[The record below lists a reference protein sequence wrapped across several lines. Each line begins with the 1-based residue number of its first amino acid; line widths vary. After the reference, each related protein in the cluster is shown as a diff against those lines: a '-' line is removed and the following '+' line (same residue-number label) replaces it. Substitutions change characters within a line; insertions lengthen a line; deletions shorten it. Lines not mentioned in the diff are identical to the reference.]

1 MISDPSSE
9 MPRFSG
15 SNRWKNFVKAHAACA
30 ALLCLGLLSGCGSGS
45 FAPGI
50 GGNLQSIQITPS
62 GPSVPLGE
70 TQQLTATGHYRDGST
85 QDITAS
91 VTWSSSN
98 TNVATVSGSGLGTSH
113 STGSSTITAT
123 LSKVTGSATFT
134 VTNAV
139 LVSIAI
145 TPVNPQVFLGTLNQ
159 FTATGTF
166 SDQSTKDITG
176 SVTWSSSN
184 QSVAS
189 INAGGLVTA
198 LALGSLTISATSSSI
213 TGSTSLTVQSSTLT
227 SISIVPAGG
236 SIAVST
242 SEQFHALGN
251 YSDGSVQNLTRQ
263 VTWASSN
270 TAVVQIVN
278 GGMSR
283 GLIPGTTTISATL
296 GSVTGSTPFTVTN
309 ATIVSISVSPQ
320 AQTIAVATTLDFSA
334 LGHFSDNTFQD
345 ITSDATW
352 SSDNTAVATI
362 DATATATAVSP
373 GTANISATFNG
384 VTGSAPLTVST
395 ATIASISVTPST
407 AEMAPNTMLSC
418 FATATLSDGTTQ
430 VITDNATWS
439 SSDAA
444 VVSVDNGGN
453 VSAVAGG
460 SATISAQFGGV
471 TGTSAIVVNPQLTGI
486 QVSPAT
492 ASIPAQTGVAFTA
505 TGTFGDGKTQDLTD
519 FAFWTSSQP
528 SVATIFAGNASGL
541 ASGTS
546 TIVAVFNG
554 QGGSAQLTVTGAK
567 ASSLTVSPS
576 AVALKL
582 GGSTKFRAV
591 ADFSDGTIMDV
602 TNWVTWTSSEQD
614 VATLTG
620 GVAKSG
626 SSGRSVVTAT
636 MQDVSGTAVLSV
648 H

>member
-1 MISDPSSE
+1 MIPDPSSE
-9 MPRFSG
+9 TPRSSG
-15 SNRWKNFVKAHAACA
+15 SNRWKDFIKAQAACA
-30 ALLCLGLLSGCGSGS
+30 ALLCLGLLSGCGAGS

-50 GGNLQSIQITPS
+50 GGNLKSIQITPS

-70 TQQLTATGHYRDGST
+70 TQQLTATGYYRDGST

-91 VTWSSSN
+91 VVWSSSN
-98 TNVATVSGSGLGTSH
+98 SNVVTVSGSGLGTSL
-113 STGSSTITAT
+113 STGSSTVSAT

-134 VTNAV
+134 VTDAV

-145 TPVNPQVFLGTLNQ
+145 TPANPKVFLGTLNQ
-159 FTATGTF
+159 FTATGTY
-166 SDQSTKDITG
+166 SDKSTKDITG

-189 INAGGLVTA
+189 INGGGLVTA
-198 LALGSLTISATSSSI
+198 LALGSLTISATSNSI
-213 TGSTSLTVQSSTLT
+213 TGSTAVTVQSSVLT
-227 SISIVPAGG
+227 SITIFPANG

-242 SEQFHALGN
+242 TEQFHALGN

-270 TAVVQIVN
+270 TAVLQIVS
-278 GGMSR
+278 GGNSR
-283 GLIPGTTTISATL
+283 GLAPGATTLSATL
-296 GSVTGSTPFTVTN
+296 GTVSGSTPFTVTN
-309 ATIVSISVSPQ
+309 ATIVSITVSP
-320 AQTIAVATTLDFSA
+320 ASQTIAVGTTLDFSA
-334 LGHFSDNTFQD
+334 LGRFSDGTFQD

-352 SSDNTAVATI
+352 SSDNTAVATVDVNAI
-362 DATATATAVSP
+362 ATAVSP
-373 GTANISATFNG
+373 GTANIIATFNG

-395 ATIASISVTPST
+395 ATITSISVTPST

-418 FATATLSDGTTQ
+418 VATATLSDGTTQ

-444 VVSVDNGGN
+444 VASVDNAGN

-460 SATISAQFGGV
+460 GATISAQFGAV
-471 TGTSAIVVNPQLTGI
+471 TGTSAITVNQLTAI
-486 QVSPAT
+486 QVSPST

-505 TGTFGDGKTQDLTD
+505 LGTFADGKTQDLTD

-541 ASGTS
+541 APGTS

-567 ASSLTVSPS
+567 ASSMVILPP
-576 AVALKL
+576 AVAIEQ
-582 GGSTKFRAV
+582 GGSTKFRAM
-591 ADFSDGTIMDV
+591 ATFSDGTTMDV
-602 TNWVTWTSSEQD
+602 TPWVTWTSTEP
-614 VATLTG
+614 
-620 GVAKSG
+620 GVAILTSTGVARSAGSG
-626 SSGRSVVTAT
+626 STAVTAT
-636 MQDVSGTAVLSV
+636 MKDVSGTAVLSV

>member
-1 MISDPSSE
+1 MIPDPSSE

-15 SNRWKNFVKAHAACA
+15 SNRWKDFMKTHAACA
-30 ALLCLGLLSGCGSGS
+30 ALLCLGLLSGCGSGA

-50 GGNLQSIQITPS
+50 GGNLKSIDITPS

-91 VTWSSSN
+91 VAWSSSN

-123 LSKVTGSATFT
+123 LSKVTGSSTFT

-145 TPVNPQVFLGTLNQ
+145 TPANSQVFLGTLNQ

-184 QSVAS
+184 PSAAS
-189 INAGGLVTA
+189 INGGGLVTA
-198 LALGSLTISATSSSI
+198 LALGSLTISATSNSI
-213 TGSTSLTVQSSTLT
+213 TGSTSVTVQSSTLT
-227 SISIVPAGG
+227 SITIVPANG
-236 SIAVST
+236 SIAFST
-242 SEQFHALGN
+242 TEQFHALGN

-270 TAVVQIVN
+270 TAVVQIVS

-283 GLIPGTTTISATL
+283 GLTPGTTTISATL
-296 GSVTGSTPFTVTN
+296 GTVTGSTPFTVTN
-309 ATIVSISVSPQ
+309 ATIVSITVSP
-320 AQTIAVATTLDFSA
+320 ASQTIAVGTTLDFSA
-334 LGHFSDNTFQD
+334 LGRFSDGTFQD

-352 SSDNTAVATI
+352 SSDNTAVATVDVNAI
-362 DATATATAVSP
+362 ATAVSP
-373 GTANISATFNG
+373 GTANIIATFNG

-395 ATIASISVTPST
+395 ATITSIAVTPST

-418 FATATLSDGTTQ
+418 VATATLSDGTTQ

-444 VVSVDNGGN
+444 VASVDNGGN
-453 VSAVAGG
+453 VSAIAGG

-471 TGTSAIVVNPQLTGI
+471 TGTSAIVVNPQLTSI

-505 TGTFGDGKTQDLTD
+505 TGTFADGKTQDLTG

-528 SVATIFAGNASGL
+528 SVATIFAGNATGL
-541 ASGTS
+541 APGTS

-554 QGGSAQLTVTGAK
+554 QGGSAQLTVTTAK
-567 ASSLTVSPS
+567 AISVVVSPS
-576 AVALKL
+576 AAALKL

-591 ADFSDGTIMDV
+591 ADFSDGTTMDV

-614 VATLTG
+614 VATLAG

-626 SSGRSVVTAT
+626 NSGRSVVTAT
-636 MQDVSGTAVLSV
+636 IQDVSGTAVLSV

>member
-1 MISDPSSE
+1 M
-9 MPRFSG
+9 
-15 SNRWKNFVKAHAACA
+15 KTHAACA

-50 GGNLQSIQITPS
+50 GGNLKSIDITPS

-123 LSKVTGSATFT
+123 LSKVTGSSTFT

-145 TPVNPQVFLGTLNQ
+145 TPANPKVFLGTLNQ

-189 INAGGLVTA
+189 INGGGLVTA

-213 TGSTSLTVQSSTLT
+213 TGSTAVTVQSSVLT
-227 SISIVPAGG
+227 SITIFPANG

-270 TAVVQIVN
+270 TAVEQIIN

-283 GLIPGTTTISATL
+283 GLTPGTTTISATL
-296 GSVTGSTPFTVTN
+296 GTVTGSTPFTVTN
-309 ATIVSISVSPQ
+309 ATIVSITVSP
-320 AQTIAVATTLDFSA
+320 ASQTLAVGTTLDFSA
-334 LGHFSDNTFQD
+334 LGRFSDGTFQD

-352 SSDNTAVATI
+352 SSDNTAVATVDVNAI
-362 DATATATAVSP
+362 ATAVSP
-373 GTANISATFNG
+373 GTANIIATFNG

-395 ATIASISVTPST
+395 ATITSIAVTPST

-418 FATATLSDGTTQ
+418 VATATLSDGTTQ

-444 VVSVDNGGN
+444 VASVDNGGN
-453 VSAVAGG
+453 VSALVGG

-471 TGTSAIVVNPQLTGI
+471 TGTSAIVVNAQLTGI

-492 ASIPAQTGVAFTA
+492 ATIPALTGVAFTA
-505 TGTFGDGKTQDLTD
+505 MGTFADGKTQDLTD

-541 ASGTS
+541 APGTS

-576 AVALKL
+576 AAALKL
-582 GGSTKFRAV
+582 GSFTKFRAV
-591 ADFSDGTIMDV
+591 ADFSDGTTMDV
-602 TNWVTWTSSEQD
+602 TNWVTWTSSEQG
-614 VATLTG
+614 VATLTSA
-620 GVAKSG
+620 GVAKSA
-626 SSGRSVVTAT
+626 SSGSSVVTAT

>member
-1 MISDPSSE
+1 MIPDPSSE
-9 MPRFSG
+9 TPRSSG
-15 SNRWKNFVKAHAACA
+15 SNRWKDFIKAQAACA
-30 ALLCLGLLSGCGSGS
+30 ALLCLGLLSGCGAGS

-50 GGNLQSIQITPS
+50 GGNLKSIQITPS

-70 TQQLTATGHYRDGST
+70 TQQLTATGYYRDGST

-91 VTWSSSN
+91 VVWSSSN
-98 TNVATVSGSGLGTSH
+98 SNVVTVSGSGLGTSL
-113 STGSSTITAT
+113 STGSSTVSAT

-134 VTNAV
+134 VTDAV

-145 TPVNPQVFLGTLNQ
+145 TPANPKVFLGTLNQ
-159 FTATGTF
+159 FTATGTY
-166 SDQSTKDITG
+166 SDKSTKDITG

-189 INAGGLVTA
+189 INGGGLVTA
-198 LALGSLTISATSSSI
+198 LALGSLTISATSNSI
-213 TGSTSLTVQSSTLT
+213 TGSTAVTVQSSVLT
-227 SISIVPAGG
+227 SITIFPANG

-242 SEQFHALGN
+242 TEQFHALGN

-270 TAVVQIVN
+270 TAVLQIVS
-278 GGMSR
+278 GGNSR
-283 GLIPGTTTISATL
+283 GLAPGATTVSATL
-296 GSVTGSTPFTVTN
+296 GTVSGSTPFTVTN
-309 ATIVSISVSPQ
+309 ATIVSITVSP
-320 AQTIAVATTLDFSA
+320 ASQTIAVGTTLDFSA
-334 LGHFSDNTFQD
+334 LGRFSDGTFQD

-352 SSDNTAVATI
+352 SSDNTAVATVDVNAI
-362 DATATATAVSP
+362 ATAVSP
-373 GTANISATFNG
+373 GTANIIATFNG

-395 ATIASISVTPST
+395 ATITSISVTPST

-418 FATATLSDGTTQ
+418 VATATLSDGTTQ

-444 VVSVDNGGN
+444 VASVDNAGN

-460 SATISAQFGGV
+460 VATISAQFGAV
-471 TGTSAIVVNPQLTGI
+471 TGTSAIAVNQLTAI
-486 QVSPAT
+486 QVSPST

-505 TGTFGDGKTQDLTD
+505 LGTFADGKTQDLTD

-541 ASGTS
+541 APGTS

-567 ASSLTVSPS
+567 ASSMVILPP
-576 AVALKL
+576 AVAIEQ
-582 GGSTKFRAV
+582 GGSTKFRAM
-591 ADFSDGTIMDV
+591 ATFSDGTTMDV
-602 TNWVTWTSSEQD
+602 TPWVTWTSTEP
-614 VATLTG
+614 
-620 GVAKSG
+620 GVAILTSTGVARSAGSG
-626 SSGRSVVTAT
+626 STAVTAT
-636 MQDVSGTAVLSV
+636 MKDVSGTAVLSV